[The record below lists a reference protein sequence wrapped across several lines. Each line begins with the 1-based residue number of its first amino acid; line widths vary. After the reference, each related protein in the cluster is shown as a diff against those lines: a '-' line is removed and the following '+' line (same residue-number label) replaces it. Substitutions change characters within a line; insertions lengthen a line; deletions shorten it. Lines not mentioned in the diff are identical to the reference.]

1 MLACDGPAAWVRLAE
16 TPGVGLETAR
26 KLLTVFGLPEHIFSA
41 SPQALGE
48 VVTARIAGNLIAAPS
63 SDLQD
68 LIARTLA
75 WAREPG
81 NRIVTLADADYPPLL
96 LNIPDPPLLFYAKGN
111 TALLSQL
118 SVAIVGSRSASTQGA
133 QNAERFAAALCSSGL
148 HTVSGMALGIDA
160 AAHRG
165 SLEALQA
172 GRGSGSTIAVVGTGL
187 DIVYPAR
194 NRTLAHAIVQHG
206 CMISE
211 YALGT
216 PAVPA
221 NFPRRNRIVSGLA
234 RGTLVVEAAVHSGSL
249 ITARTA
255 TEQGRE
261 VFAIPGS
268 IHSPLAKG
276 CHQLIRQG
284 AKLVESAQDIL
295 EELTPFLVAPL
306 PSPAPGQTDVP
317 TAQNGHPLLD
327 AMGYDPIDAGTLSAR
342 CGLDLSALTGQLLE
356 LELEGRVEVLP
367 GNTYR
372 RLQ

>member
-1 MLACDGPAAWVRLAE
+1 
-16 TPGVGLETAR
+16 
-26 KLLTVFGLPEHIFSA
+26 
-41 SPQALGE
+41 
-48 VVTARIAGNLIAAPS
+48 
-63 SDLQD
+63 
-68 LIARTLA
+68 
-75 WAREPG
+75 
-81 NRIVTLADADYPPLL
+81 
-96 LNIPDPPLLFYAKGN
+96 
-111 TALLSQL
+111 
-118 SVAIVGSRSASTQGA
+118 
-133 QNAERFAAALCSSGL
+133 L
-148 HTVSGMALGIDA
+148 HTVSGLALGIDA

-172 GRGSGSTIAVVGTGL
+172 GRGSGSTIAVVGTGM

-194 NRTLAHAIVQHG
+194 NRTLAHAIAQHG
-206 CMISE
+206 CIISE

-216 PAVPA
+216 PALQA

-295 EELTPFLVAPL
+295 EELTPFLAAPVAVLAPEQMNA
-306 PSPAPGQTDVP
+306 PA
-317 TAQNGHPLLD
+317 AQDENPLLV
-327 AMGYDPIDAGTLSAR
+327 AMGYDAIDAGTLSAR
-342 CGLDLSALTGQLLE
+342 CGLALSALTGQLLE
-356 LELEGRVEVLP
+356 LELEGRIEVLP

>member
-1 MLACDGPAAWVRLAE
+1 MTVCDGPAAWVRLAE
-16 TPGVGLETAR
+16 TPGVGRETAR
-26 KLLTVFGLPEHIFSA
+26 KLLSVFGLPENIFSA
-41 SPQALGE
+41 SAEALGE
-48 VVTARIAGNLIAAPS
+48 FAPERVVHSITRPIS
-63 SDLQD
+63 SELQD

-75 WAREPG
+75 WMAQPG
-81 NRIVTLADADYPPLL
+81 NHLVTLADATYPPLL

-111 TALLSQL
+111 CALLQEL
-118 SVAIVGSRSASTQGA
+118 SVAVVGSRNATVQGV
-133 QNAERFAAALCSSGL
+133 QNAERFAASLAQAGL
-148 HTVSGMALGIDA
+148 HTVSGLALGIDA

-165 SLEALQA
+165 SLQA
-172 GRGSGSTIAVVGTGL
+172 PGGTASTIAVIGTGL

-194 NRTLAHAIVQHG
+194 NRELAHRIAERGCIV
-206 CMISE
+206 SE
-211 YALGT
+211 YSLGT
-216 PAVPA
+216 PAIA
-221 NFPRRNRIVSGLA
+221 SNFPRRNRVISGLA
-234 RGTLVVEAAVHSGSL
+234 RGTLVVEAALQSGSL

-295 EELTPFLVAPL
+295 EELTPYLGNRPVRVTESATDSDDDAPQ
-306 PSPAPGQTDVP
+306 A
-317 TAQNGHPLLD
+317 GHPLLE
-327 AMGYDPIDAGTLSAR
+327 AMGYDPIDLGTLATRS
-342 CGLDLSALTGQLLE
+342 GLDLPALNAQMLD
-356 LELEGRVEVLP
+356 LELEGRIEVLP

>member
-1 MLACDGPAAWVRLAE
+1 AA
-16 TPGVGLETAR
+16 
-26 KLLTVFGLPEHIFSA
+26 FGLPQNIFSA
-41 SPQALGE
+41 ARPALGE
-48 VVTARIAGNLIAAPS
+48 VAPERIVANIVAAPS
-63 SDLQD
+63 PELQD

-75 WAREPG
+75 WAAEPG
-81 NRIVTLADADYPPLL
+81 NRIITLADADYPPLL
-96 LNIPDPPLLFYAKGN
+96 LNIPDPPLLLYAKGN
-111 TALLSQL
+111 TTLLSQL
-118 SVAIVGSRSASTQGA
+118 SVAIVGSRNATAQGI
-133 QNAERFAAALCSSGL
+133 QHAEKFAAALSTSGL

-165 SLEALQA
+165 SLTAFEA
-172 GRGSGSTIAVVGTGL
+172 GRGSGSTIAVVGTGM

-194 NRTLAHAIVQHG
+194 NRALAHAIARHG
-206 CMISE
+206 CIVSE

-216 PAVPA
+216 PAIA
-221 NFPRRNRIVSGLA
+221 SNFSRRNRIVSGLA

-295 EELTPFLVAPL
+295 EELTPFLAQV
-306 PSPAPGQTDVP
+306 PAI
-317 TAQNGHPLLD
+317 AQVDAVTQDGHPLLA
-327 AMGYDPIDAGTLSAR
+327 AMGYDPIDVGTLAQRS
-342 CGLDLSALTGQLLE
+342 GMDLAALNTQLLD
-356 LELEGRVEVLP
+356 LELEGHVEVLP

>member
-1 MLACDGPAAWVRLAE
+1 MTSCDGPAAWLRLAE

-26 KLLTVFGLPEHIFSA
+26 KLLAAFGLPENIFSA
-41 SPQALGE
+41 SPKALGE
-48 VVTARIAGNLIAAPS
+48 LVSARIASQLTGAPS
-63 SDLQD
+63 AELQD
-68 LIARTLA
+68 WITRTLT
-75 WAREPG
+75 WMEQPG
-81 NRIVTLADADYPPLL
+81 NRIITLADADYPPLL
-96 LNIPDPPLLFYAKGN
+96 LNIPDPPLLLYAKGN
-111 TALLSQL
+111 TALLHQL
-118 SVAIVGSRSASTQGA
+118 SVAIVGSRNDTAQGV
-133 QNAERFAAALCSSGL
+133 QHAEKFAAALSSGGL

-165 SLEALQA
+165 SLQSFESD
-172 GRGSGSTIAVVGTGL
+172 RGSGSTIAVVGTGM

-194 NRTLAHAIVQHG
+194 NRSLAHAIAQHG
-206 CMISE
+206 CIVSE

-216 PAVPA
+216 PGIAA

-249 ITARTA
+249 ITARLA
-255 TEQGRE
+255 SEQGRE

-295 EELTPFLVAPL
+295 EELTPFLTQAPAA
-306 PSPAPGQTDVP
+306 APEESARQD
-317 TAQNGHPLLD
+317 GHPLLV
-327 AMGYDPIDAGTLSAR
+327 AMGYDPVDAGTLAQRS
-342 CGLDLSALTGQLLE
+342 GLDLAALTAQLLD
-356 LELEGRVEVLP
+356 LELEGLVEVLP

-372 RLQ
+372 RLH